1 MNICL
6 YGASSPEID
15 PVYLDAAYAFGRL
28 LAQHGHTLVYGG
40 GAQGVMGAA
49 ARGAYEAG
57 GKITGIAPTFLQVDG
72 ILFDHC
78 TEFLLTDTMDFMEA
92 RTVTEPSAPEVET
105 AGKGDLDEIF
115 ACAQRF
121 VADCGLLD
129 KPEKEPFR
137 KVLDSFRIL
146 RADGKIV
153 SMARIAPATQ
163 DDLRLVLV
171 YTRDEYRGR
180 GYARKVVNSA
190 KNEILAAGK
199 RVTLNV
205 DRKNPVSYHLYRS
218 LGFERMFSQGEFRRV
233 DNRTES

>member
-78 TEFLLTDTMDFMEA
+78 TEFLLTDTMAERKTAMIA
-92 RTVTEPSAPEVET
+92 RADAFVMAPGGFGTLEEFFEVLTLKQLGRHNPAIAVLNTGGFYDSLQSCVRSAVERRFIRP
-105 AGKGDLDEIF
+105 AGLQGKGILK
-115 ACAQRF
+115 ACCGK
-121 VADCGLLD
+121 ADMIQVQACVYDGNPGTRTGITGCIGRRATNLL
-129 KPEKEPFR
+129 R
-137 KVLDSFRIL
+137 
-146 RADGKIV
+146 
-153 SMARIAPATQ
+153 
-163 DDLRLVLV
+163 
-171 YTRDEYRGR
+171 
-180 GYARKVVNSA
+180 
-190 KNEILAAGK
+190 
-199 RVTLNV
+199 
-205 DRKNPVSYHLYRS
+205 
-218 LGFERMFSQGEFRRV
+218 
-233 DNRTES
+233 